1 VESAS
6 PFHEGER
13 AVQKRLG
20 VEEIDRWARQVVREY
35 LPEQHR
41 EFHTGQP
48 FLVAAARDEEG
59 RPWATL
65 LHGREGFV
73 TSPDER
79 TLRLDITNQ
88 PGDALEHALDSETE
102 LGLLGIELATR
113 RRNRVNGRIRRDKGS
128 IIFEVDQA
136 FGNCP
141 QYIHARDW
149 ERIEFDRPTTATR
162 SPELTPGQTS
172 WIRGAD
178 TFFIA
183 TGHRGEGEHPGYGMD
198 ASHRGGRPGF
208 VEVEGERTLVFP
220 DYSGNNHFNTI
231 GNLECDSAIGLLF
244 LDFDSGGLL
253 QLTGHA
259 EIVWDGPEVD
269 ARSGAER
276 IVRVRIDE
284 VVELRDAVP
293 LRFSTPRDAKRTLRL
308 IDKRRESEDVTSFY
322 FEAEDQRPLP
332 SFKPG
337 QHLPIRLPIEGLE
350 GEVEVEVERTY
361 SLSTPSN
368 DHAYRISVKREA
380 AGLASRALHDAIEI
394 GATLDSSSP
403 SGDFVLGDDDIPVV
417 LVSAGIGVTPLLS
430 MLSHLAS
437 KAKAGLD
444 TPPVTWLHGARDGQ
458 HHPFRSEVEASG
470 MALPRFEQLVAYSRP
485 RENEHPGIDFDHR
498 GRIDRETL
506 APIVQSGRA
515 VFYLCGP
522 PEFLADLQRTLEDLG
537 VPEHHIR
544 SESFG

>member
-1 VESAS
+1 MESAS
-6 PFHEGER
+6 PFHQGER

-20 VEEIDRWARQVVREY
+20 VEEVDRWARQVVRDY

-41 EFHTGQP
+41 EFHTAQS

-79 TLRLDITNQ
+79 TLKIEIANQ
-88 PGDALEHALDSETE
+88 PGDALEHALASETE

-113 RRNRVNGRIRRDKGS
+113 RRNRVNGRIRREKGS
-128 IIFEVDQA
+128 IVFEVDQT

-149 ERIEFDRPTTATR
+149 ERIEFDRPTSSAR
-162 SPELTPGQTS
+162 SAELSPSQAS
-172 WIRGAD
+172 WIRSAD

-183 TGHRGEGEHPGYGMD
+183 TGYRGEGEHPGYGMD

-259 EIVWDGPEVD
+259 EIVWDGPEVE

-284 VVELRDAVP
+284 IVELRDAVP

-308 IDKRRESEDVTSFY
+308 VDKQQESEDVTSFY
-322 FEAEDQRPLP
+322 FEAEDQQPLP
-332 SFKPG
+332 TFKPG

-350 GEVEVEVERTY
+350 EKVDRTY
-361 SLSTPSN
+361 SLSNPPN

-380 AGLASRALHDAIEI
+380 AGLASRALHDTIEI
-394 GATLDSSSP
+394 GATLESSRP

-430 MLSHLAS
+430 MLSDLAS
-437 KAKAGLD
+437 KAKAGSD
-444 TPPVTWLHGARDGQ
+444 TPPVTWIHGARDGQ
-458 HHPFRSEVEASG
+458 HHPFRREVEASG
-470 MALPRFEQLVAYSRP
+470 MALPRFDQTVAYSWP
-485 RENEHPGIDFDHR
+485 RETDRPGIDFDHR
-498 GRIDRETL
+498 GRIDREML
-506 APIVQSGRA
+506 APIVQAGRA

-522 PEFLADLQRTLEDLG
+522 PESLADLQRTLGDLG
-537 VPEHHIR
+537 VPERHIR